1 MKLPS
6 LCTMN
11 FAALNDEHQLPLLQ
25 EQAAAG
31 DQSAFRRIFHF
42 FFERLHRFAFS
53 LVKTEEGAVEVVDD
67 VFIKLWRNK
76 HALADIRNLRI
87 YLFAATKNTALN
99 YIARQSGVK
108 HTEPLSVK
116 IEGIKTFASSP
127 EQILIMT
134 EMMAKMNQA
143 VESLPPKC
151 RIIFNMVRE
160 DGLKYREVAEI
171 LHISIHTVD
180 AQMVIAVSRIREHVK
195 DYIEFSG
202 RTGFQKKSLLLLGS
216 LLLEAV
222 LYS

>member
-1 MKLPS
+1 
-6 LCTMN
+6 MN
-11 FAALNDEHQLPLLQ
+11 FAAPDEEHHLPLLQ

-31 DQSAFRRIFHF
+31 DQTAFRRIFHF
-42 FFERLHRFAFS
+42 FFDRLHRFALS
-53 LVKTEEGAVEVVDD
+53 MVKTEEGAMEVVDD

-87 YLFAATKNTALN
+87 YLFAAAKNTALN
-99 YIARQSGVK
+99 YLARQSGVQP
-108 HTEPLSVK
+108 TEPISFSAEAVK
-116 IEGIKTFASSP
+116 NFASSP

-134 EMMAKMNQA
+134 EMMDKMSEA
-143 VESLPPKC
+143 VEALPPKC

-180 AQMVIAVSRIREHVK
+180 AQMVIAVGRIREHVK
-195 DYIEFSG
+195 DYIEFRS

-216 LLLEAV
+216 FLLEAV

>member
-1 MKLPS
+1 
-6 LCTMN
+6 MN
-11 FAALNDEHQLPLLQ
+11 FAALNDEHHLPLLQ

-31 DQSAFRRIFHF
+31 DQTAFRKIFHF

-99 YIARQSGVK
+99 YIVRQSGAK
-108 HTEPLSVK
+108 PTEPLSFAT
-116 IEGIKTFASSP
+116 EGIKTLAYSP

-134 EMMAKMNQA
+134 EMMARMNEA

-171 LHISIHTVD
+171 LHISINTVD
-180 AQMVIAVSRIREHVK
+180 AQMVIAVGRIREHVK
-195 DYIEFSG
+195 DYIGSSG